1 MPQDLQGIHKEY
13 IYTEVTFCISTNCT
27 MWLTELYTQSLFPFQ
42 TKVGVEKRLRVDNV
56 QRQSDSVNLVVQA
69 QLTMV
74 STLAEVRKTIE
85 ALTECFKQGNK
96 LIDNM
101 QEFGDRLVAAI
112 EKTLNVLGEI
122 HHEGIKHIYQVE
134 SALDALV
141 LVAQK
146 AFAFFDK
153 VDNVI
158 SYCGGDSMAA
168 AREELRFSVD
178 LQQAGGLW

>member
-1 MPQDLQGIHKEY
+1 
-13 IYTEVTFCISTNCT
+13 
-27 MWLTELYTQSLFPFQ
+27 
-42 TKVGVEKRLRVDNV
+42 
-56 QRQSDSVNLVVQA
+56 
-69 QLTMV
+69 MV

-85 ALTECFKQGNK
+85 ALAECLKQGNK

-101 QEFGDRLVAAI
+101 QEFGVRLEAAI

-122 HHEGIKHIYQVE
+122 HHEEIKHTYQVE

-158 SYCGGDSMAA
+158 SYCGGDSMSA
-168 AREELRFSVD
+168 AREELRSSVD